1 MVKSQLYFF
10 PVMMFL
16 TKICFYWGFGF
27 FQLIKLKLYTY
38 DGNEFF
44 IMFLQYFFI
53 CCFLTLFMG
62 FLVMKT
68 F

>member
-44 IMFLQYFFI
+44 IMFCSIFSFVA
-53 CCFLTLFMG
+53 F
-62 FLVMKT
+62 
-68 F
+68 